1 MYLSRYAEYETQQRD
16 RLLAYHVTSVC
27 VLKLQLISTN
37 CVTVHNF
44 YLLPEVGPPCCLRIV
59 CFGGGRGGGRFAL
72 FLLHP
77 LLPYAIR
84 DVKNRRYYY
93 VFSFA
98 VHNKQVTTAL
108 YVAKIL
114 EHFFLTYC
122 GPCIVIYLR
131 NKDKQDAL
139 FSLNLFL

>member
-1 MYLSRYAEYETQQRD
+1 MCFEASAYQYKLRD
-16 RLLAYHVTSVC
+16 CAQLLLAAGSRPT
-27 VLKLQLISTN
+27 
-37 CVTVHNF
+37 
-44 YLLPEVGPPCCLRIV
+44 LLSQNSLLWGWE
-59 CFGGGRGGGRFAL
+59 GGGRFAL